1 MNITTLTGRAVKDWE
16 LKFTSNGIAVANCT
30 MAVQRKFKNAQ
41 GSYDADF
48 ISLVAWKKTAELLVE
63 YVKKGDQFGISG
75 SIQTRNYENNEGK
88 KVYITEINVNE
99 FDFPN
104 KHKGDSGFTPN
115 KETQPT
121 KEQMA
126 QDDPFAGSSVV
137 ISDDDLP
144 F

>member
-1 MNITTLTGRAVKDWE
+1 MKMNITTLTGRAVKDWG

-48 ISLVAWKKTAELLVE
+48 INLVAWKKTAELLVE

-75 SIQTRNYENNEGK
+75 SIQTRNYENGEGK
-88 KVYITEINVNE
+88 KIYITEVNVNE

-104 KHKGDSGFTPN
+104 KP
-115 KETQPT
+115 KES
-121 KEQMA
+121 KENPA
-126 QDDPFAGSSVV
+126 SDPSISANDPFASNGKPID
-137 ISDDDLP
+137 ISDDCLP

>member
-30 MAVQRKFKNAQ
+30 IAVQRKFKNAQ

-75 SIQTRNYENNEGK
+75 SIQTRNYENSEGK

-104 KHKGDSGFTPN
+104 KPKGQVSS
-115 KETQPT
+115 EQPT
-121 KEQMA
+121 KNKTEPNFE
-126 QDDPFAGSSVV
+126 DPFAGTRIEILDS
-137 ISDDDLP
+137 DLP

>member
-1 MNITTLTGRAVKDWE
+1 MKMNITTLTGRAIKDWE

-30 MAVQRKFKNAQ
+30 MAVQRKFKNAL

-104 KHKGDSGFTPN
+104 KPKESKEKPDSN
-115 KETQPT
+115 LS
-121 KEQMA
+121 MSA
-126 QDDPFAGSSVV
+126 NDPFASNGKPID
-137 ISDDDLP
+137 ISDDGLP

>member
-104 KHKGDSGFTPN
+104 KPKESKGNPASNPSMSAN
-115 KETQPT
+115 
-121 KEQMA
+121 
-126 QDDPFAGSSVV
+126 DPFASDVSSID
-137 ISDDDLP
+137 ISGDELP